1 MKLYAEGGQFFAD
14 GFAVRNSFSLEEGE
28 SRCLSYLSE
37 VGCGAAKLTI
47 KQGELIVQ
55 EGSVGVIY
63 GRDYVRLFPL
73 PVLRPWERRAEK
85 EFSTRMGK
93 VRVSLFAG
101 EPSLLLVSGAFSFKY
116 TPRYALC
123 APKITLIEGQRF
135 PILRVDAFCRAGDY
149 VALLALREEGV
160 TLLLEEC
167 GECVTCEGNE
177 IRVERSYADALS
189 RKTTSRYLWK
199 GNGFE
204 CSREIVCAKEHIFIR
219 EEMGRAL
226 LEAVMAK
233 DEKGIDD
240 LLSPEINDP
249 AAMIA
254 YFGDLVALRP
264 ALDANSDTAVI
275 AVKREGNRLVAT
287 TYDFEFDE
295 YGRIGNVRNQEE

>member
-47 KQGELIVQ
+47 KQGVLFVQ
-55 EGSVGVIY
+55 GSVGVIH
-63 GRDYVRLFPL
+63 GRDYALLFPL

-93 VRVSLFAG
+93 VCVSLSAG
-101 EPSLLLVSGAFSFKY
+101 EPSLLLVSGAFSFKH

-123 APKITLIEGQRF
+123 APKITLIEGQRV
-135 PILRVDAFCRAGDY
+135 PILRIDAFCDAGEY
-149 VALLALREEGV
+149 VALLALREEGID
-160 TLLLEEC
+160 LLLEEC
-167 GECVTCEGNE
+167 GECVVCEGNE
-177 IRVERSYADALS
+177 IRVERSYADALL
-189 RKTTSRYLWK
+189 RKATTRYLWK

-233 DEKGIDD
+233 DEKGIGA
-240 LLSPEINDP
+240 LLSSEIDDP

-264 ALDANSDTAVI
+264 ALDADKDTAVI
-275 AVKREGNRLVAT
+275 AVKREGKRLVAI

-295 YGRIGNVRNQEE
+295 DGRIGNVRNQEE